1 MMACTSWNV
10 RGLNHRR
17 VLCSS
22 VSSVF
27 GSPGCPGPV
36 LGGPWWRPISWDIT
50 PKSWFY
56 HRQLE
61 HLKVGYQIGIPPPIP
76 PPFFRSK
83 KIKVQSIQSAGAL
96 VTDHP
101 VGTLV
106 TIQSPKAPTL
116 RPWKLRRSKILWR
129 GVMSSWEI
137 HGNLRIIMEAIM
149 GKSSVKMGIFQPTTF
164 DDTGG

>member
-1 MMACTSWNV
+1 MYILERARAESQA
-10 RGLNHRR
+10 R
-17 VLCSS
+17 V
-22 VSSVF
+22 VF
-27 GSPGCPGPV
+27 IGFIGFRVARLSGPGV
-36 LGGPWWRPISWDIT
+36 GGPMVKTHKLGYNPKIMVLSPPTGT
-50 PKSWFY
+50 PQS
-56 HRQLE
+56 R
-61 HLKVGYQIGIPPPIP
+61 IPNWNTPPHP